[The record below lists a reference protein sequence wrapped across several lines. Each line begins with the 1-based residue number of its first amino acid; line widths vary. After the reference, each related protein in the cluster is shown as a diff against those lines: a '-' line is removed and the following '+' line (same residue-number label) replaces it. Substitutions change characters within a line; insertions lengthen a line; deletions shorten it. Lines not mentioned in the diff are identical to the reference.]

1 MFQITCNIPGNDCY
15 LNYMCRVNFL
25 NFSNVIENKNIQF
38 VSVNLLDET
47 LLPESTDKV
56 ELGNI
61 DYSGINSSG
70 QRVMGLAH
78 LDRET
83 YKFMPD
89 PVLSWKTPDG
99 WTLEDAATIPHAY
112 VSVR

>member
-1 MFQITCNIPGNDCY
+1 MLHYYI
-15 LNYMCRVNFL
+15 

-47 LLPESTDKV
+47 LLSENTDKV

-70 QRVMGLAH
+70 QKVMGLAR
-78 LDRET
+78 LDKDT
-83 YKFMPD
+83 YKFVPD
-89 PVLSWKTPDG
+89 PVLSWKVPDG
-99 WTLEDAATIPHAY
+99 WTLEDAVTIPHAY